1 MARLLSLRSFI
12 IGGTMA
18 HGTKVKRSEA
28 TLALAAAIEKLAAAI
43 NGYTSVI
50 AAQPKTTKE
59 E

>member
-1 MARLLSLRSFI
+1 
-12 IGGTMA
+12 MA